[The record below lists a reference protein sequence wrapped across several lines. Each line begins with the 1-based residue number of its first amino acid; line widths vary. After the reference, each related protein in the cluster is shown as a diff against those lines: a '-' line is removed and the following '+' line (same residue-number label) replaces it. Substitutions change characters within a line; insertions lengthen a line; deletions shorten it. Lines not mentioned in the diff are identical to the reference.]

1 MPADPGWPAVAPPT
15 LCWISQFAKYI
26 GEGGLKSVVVFP
38 AKEGGDVIFAEFDGQ
53 VFADVGVEAASVV
66 DAVAA
71 H

>member
-1 MPADPGWPAVAPPT
+1 
-15 LCWISQFAKYI
+15 
-26 GEGGLKSVVVFP
+26 VVFP